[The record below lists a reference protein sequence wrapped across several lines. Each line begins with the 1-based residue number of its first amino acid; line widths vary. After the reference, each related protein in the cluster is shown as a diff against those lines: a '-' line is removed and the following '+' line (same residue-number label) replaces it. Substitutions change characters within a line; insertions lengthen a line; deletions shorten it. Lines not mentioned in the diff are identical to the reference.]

1 MQPTYAGADRQ
12 IQYTLRLVTRLVTY
26 IVDTPMYCGNCEYYT
41 VIFTSVKNQHI
52 KIFVF
57 SCFSTIE
64 DTPFEDEDGD
74 LRDKE
79 DVAFRQE
86 AINEKNHVTW
96 NAQRRCF
103 ISAMAA
109 ER

>member
-1 MQPTYAGADRQ
+1 MH
-12 IQYTLRLVTRLVTY
+12 
-26 IVDTPMYCGNCEYYT
+26 
-41 VIFTSVKNQHI
+41 SVK
-52 KIFVF
+52 KIANKKWNLL
-57 SCFSTIE
+57 CFSTIE

-74 LRDKE
+74 LRDRE

-96 NAQRRCF
+96 NAERRCF
-103 ISAMAA
+103 ISAEAA